1 MIDITDKDIYATF
14 CNSIS
19 APDYSISWNTISVK
33 EQIQTEMACEWKL
46 LMDAEKEFILNGA
59 QISLQPD
66 YLTINT
72 TKWASF
78 KFQKVADSVEVQE
91 VRNDNT
97 YYNSWYWISFK
108 LWSEYSWWASI
119 KEWDSE
125 EYNTTT
131 EKTYNMHRI
140 EASKWNQQIFVIN
153 AVRNEEFDILDEY
166 KSLAASIGWSS
177 HVSIPSLTK

>member
-1 MIDITDKDIYATF
+1 
-14 CNSIS
+14 
-19 APDYSISWNTISVK
+19 
-33 EQIQTEMACEWKL
+33 
-46 LMDAEKEFILNGA
+46 MDAEKEFILNGA
-59 QISLQPD
+59 QIYLQPD

-91 VRNDNT
+91 VGADNM

-108 LWSEYSWWASI
+108 LWFEYSWAFI

-131 EKTYNMHRI
+131 EKKYNMHRI
-140 EASKWNQQIFVIN
+140 EASKWNQQLFVIH

-166 KSLAASIGWSS
+166 KDTVLWSNNKYTFYS
-177 HVSIPSLTK
+177 PNEANKKITDLNIFNIK